1 MLVCKQRVDIL
12 QSSGRYATSA
22 CRSARR
28 ASQAGPNTTEDEPE
42 SQYFQHF
49 PHLPYQRRQR
59 HDRKTGEGGVAV
71 ILVDTIAVDAV
82 RPVPGFRMIHH
93 VYPHRDRKN
102 DGDDN
107 DHDGNRTDD
116 DARYGE
122 RLAALLRAVDL
133 PQGVIER
140 ISPAGQNTNDR
151 TNPTIDIV
159 FHRSFGA

>member
-1 MLVCKQRVDIL
+1 
-12 QSSGRYATSA
+12 
-22 CRSARR
+22 
-28 ASQAGPNTTEDEPE
+28 
-42 SQYFQHF
+42 
-49 PHLPYQRRQR
+49 
-59 HDRKTGEGGVAV
+59 
-71 ILVDTIAVDAV
+71 
-82 RPVPGFRMIHH
+82 MIHH
-93 VYPHRDRKN
+93 VYPHRDHKN

-133 PQGVIER
+133 PQGDDRENQ
-140 ISPAGQNTNDR
+140 SAGQNTNDR